1 MSWAECKDPNIANC
15 CQNENTPPGANSLHA
30 VRTVVLRNL
39 ERARQFPLQAPS
51 EGRRR
56 GELEGCESC
65 GGKVQEVLFTT
76 EPALWSQYPLALDGW
91 VCPDCGE
98 VITPRY
104 LEPEEAEALFQN
116 GLSAAETGRWEE
128 AERALRRLCNSW
140 PRYAPARV
148 YLAQVLMLQDESR
161 VPPEV
166 DAHLEAA
173 LSGEGLSN
181 QAPLAELLAR
191 ARLTRGDVEG
201 ALQAIARCSLEPEHA
216 VQLADWARGRGDL
229 YDRGSKALIEL
240 LEQGQPP
247 REEVARAVDDLLEHL
262 QHRPDSWAALWLAG
276 RGQALLQELEA
287 SCVLLRR
294 ASQLQPEHPDV
305 LREYCLA
312 LLRVG
317 LNEDALEPARKARE
331 LRPEDAGLVTNLAV
345 AELLAGDPDA
355 AKALAERALRLNP
368 KDANNRSLLLLLE
381 DVCMGRCQP
390 PRSLGEISGRE
401 SERGTI
407 QQ

>member
-1 MSWAECKDPNIANC
+1 M
-15 CQNENTPPGANSLHA
+15 
-30 VRTVVLRNL
+30 VLRNL
-39 ERARQFPLQAPS
+39 ERARQFPLQAES

-56 GELEGCESC
+56 GELEACQSC

-98 VITPRY
+98 VVTPRF

-116 GLSAAETGRWEE
+116 GLSAAEAGQFEE

-148 YLAQVLMLQDESR
+148 YLAQVLMLADESQ
-161 VPPEV
+161 VSPEV

-191 ARLTRGDVEG
+191 AQLMRNDVEG
-201 ALQAIARCSLEPEHA
+201 ALQAITRCSLEPEYA
-216 VQLADWARGRGDL
+216 VQLVEWTRARGDL
-229 YDRGSKALIEL
+229 YERGSRALIEL
-240 LEQGQPP
+240 LEQGQGAP
-247 REEVARAVDDLLEHL
+247 REAVSRAVDDLLEHL
-262 QHRPDSWAALWLAG
+262 QHRPESWAALWLAG
-276 RGQALLQELEA
+276 RGQALLGELEA

-294 ASQLQPEHPDV
+294 ASQLEPEHPDV
-305 LREYCLA
+305 LREYSLA

-317 LNEDALEPARKARE
+317 QNEEALEPARKASQV
-331 LRPEDAGLVTNLAV
+331 RPEDAGLLTNLAV
-345 AELLAGDPDA
+345 AELLGGDPDA

-381 DVCMGRCQP
+381 DVCMGRCGP

-401 SERGTI
+401 SERRTI